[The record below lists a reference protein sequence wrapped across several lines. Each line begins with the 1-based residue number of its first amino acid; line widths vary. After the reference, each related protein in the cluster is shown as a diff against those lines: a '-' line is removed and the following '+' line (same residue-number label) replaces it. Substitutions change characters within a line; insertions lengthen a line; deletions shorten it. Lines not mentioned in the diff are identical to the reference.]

1 MPPLASASS
10 AVEAGIKAV
19 SALTPTPKKAIV
31 LLHAGEMDASSSS
44 HRDQK
49 FASNGMSALSASL
62 VTDLPITS
70 AWSVVL
76 KTTPSPHENVSNYNK
91 IVTPL
96 SADGFNILLHCYN
109 LTSRYPNLS
118 WNLHNGF
125 PLGEFD
131 YLHNSYIHPNHPNS
145 DSNNTQIL
153 KYIQDEVS
161 EGRMS
166 GLFTLNELKKEARGE
181 VIVSPLGA
189 VDKAGEPG
197 KLRIIRDL
205 SFQGKAPFSVNDKI
219 DPNSYLTKWSTAA
232 MIIDLVSPSPSFILF
247 SVFLSISP
255 SYPPSYPTLAP
266 ARGLIRFLHLQEVLS
281 DSCISKRHIYS
292 VILSDSC
299 TGKKHPFPH
308 VTFYIRPEF
317 SLPCVIPRLLLFL
330 SSPRGVRSFSV

>member
-31 LLHAGEMDASSSS
+31 LLHAGEMVVSSSS

-49 FASNGMSALSASL
+49 FASNGMSAPSASL

-70 AWSVVL
+70 ARSVVL

-96 SADGFNILLHCYN
+96 SADGFDNLLHRYN

-118 WNLHNGF
+118 WNLRNGF

-131 YLHNSYIHPNHPNS
+131 YLHDSYIHPNHPNS

-166 GLFTLNELKKEARGE
+166 GPFTLNELKKEARGE

-255 SYPPSYPTLAP
+255 SFFPFLRRT
-266 ARGLIRFLHLQEVLS
+266 RRLIRLLHRQEV
-281 DSCISKRHIYS
+281 
-292 VILSDSC
+292 LSDSC
-299 TGKKHPFPH
+299 TGKKSYPTLASARGIFTP
-308 VTFYIRPEF
+308 
-317 SLPCVIPRLLLFL
+317 S
-330 SSPRGVRSFSV
+330 SSPILAPARSIRFRT

>member
-31 LLHAGEMDASSSS
+31 SLHAGEMDVSSSS

-49 FASNGMSALSASL
+49 FASNGMSAPSASL

-70 AWSVVL
+70 ARSVVL

-96 SADGFNILLHCYN
+96 SADGFDTLLHRYN

-118 WNLHNGF
+118 WNLRNGF

-131 YLHNSYIHPNHPNS
+131 YLHDSYIHPNHPNS

-161 EGRMS
+161 KGRMS
-166 GLFTLNELKKEARGE
+166 GPFTLNELKKEARGE

-189 VDKAGEPG
+189 VDKAREPG

-219 DPNSYLTKWSTAA
+219 DPNSYLTKWSMAA
-232 MIIDLVSPSPSFILF
+232 MIIDLVSPSPSFILL
-247 SVFLSISP
+247 SVFLYHFSVV
-255 SYPPSYPTLAP
+255 P
-266 ARGLIRFLHLQEVLS
+266 AVLS

-330 SSPRGVRSFSV
+330 SSPRGIRSFSV

>member
-1 MPPLASASS
+1 MTPILKNRSHPLLPFRKALARMPPLASASS

-19 SALTPTPKKAIV
+19 SALTPTPKKAV
-31 LLHAGEMDASSSS
+31 VSLHAGEMDVSSSS
-44 HRDQK
+44 HREQK
-49 FASNGMSALSASL
+49 FASNGMSAPSASL

-70 AWSVVL
+70 ARSVVL

-96 SADGFNILLHCYN
+96 SADGFDTLLHRYN

-118 WNLHNGF
+118 WNLRNGF

-131 YLHNSYIHPNHPNS
+131 YLHKSYIHPNHPNS

-166 GLFTLNELKKEARGE
+166 GPFTLKELKKEARGE

-232 MIIDLVSPSPSFILF
+232 MIMDLVSLSPSFILF
-247 SVFLSISP
+247 LCLSLP
-255 SYPPSYPTLAP
+255 VLLHTCH
-266 ARGLIRFLHLQEVLS
+266 LIQLLHRQEVYLLRRPLRFLHQQEVLS
-281 DSCISKRHIYS
+281 DSCIGKRHSYF
-292 VILSDSC
+292 VVLSDSC
-299 TGKKHPFPH
+299 TGKKHPF
-308 VTFYIRPEF
+308 RK
-317 SLPCVIPRLLLFL
+317 
-330 SSPRGVRSFSV
+330 